1 MQSIIPFHSINSEP
15 HQEPVFSNLR
25 IAFKKNNP
33 VHVVQLHPKKLIRI
47 TTVPMA
53 LKYLLPGQ
61 MKFMKENGY
70 EVLMVS
76 ADGKELADVI
86 AHEKCR
92 HKIVPFTRKITPLQD
107 LKCLYHL
114 VKLFRK
120 EKPDI
125 VHTHTPKAGLLG
137 MLAAKICG
145 VKTRIHT
152 VAGLPMMVEKGA
164 KFQLLKAIEK
174 ITYGAAT
181 QVWPN
186 SASLKEYILANKLA
200 KVSKLD
206 MIGKGSSNGI
216 NLERFNIAGLQLH
229 KIAAI
234 ESQIQ
239 FSKQNTYLLF
249 MGRLVKDK
257 GIVELMNAFAQLQPQ
272 YPHLRLILAGD
283 FEHHLDPLPQDT
295 IAAIKNNPA
304 VIHISW
310 TNEVEYFMHLADAFV
325 FPSHREGFP
334 NVLLQAAAMKL
345 PVICSKI
352 AGNVDIVKDQQTGLL
367 FTTGNTVQLKEAIAF
382 ALTEKNKMVEM
393 ADTLQKEVHIHYQH
407 IAVWQKI
414 LQHYTQLQ
422 SAKKETATQSA
433 PIPQRVIEWCR
444 HIASQLLFPG
454 FGMEKQLSGK

>member
-1 MQSIIPFHSINSEP
+1 MQSIITFNSINSEP
-15 HQEPVFSNLR
+15 LQEPVFNKLR
-25 IAFKKNNP
+25 VAFKKTEP
-33 VHVVQLHPKKLIRI
+33 VPVVKLNPKKLIRI

-70 EVLMVS
+70 DVLMVS
-76 ADGKELADVI
+76 ANGKELADVI

-107 LKCLYHL
+107 LKCLYQL

-120 EKPDI
+120 EKPNI

-152 VAGLPMMVEKGA
+152 VAGLPMMVENGA
-164 KFQLLKAIEK
+164 KFKLLKCIEK
-174 ITYGAAT
+174 ITYMAASN
-181 QVWPN
+181 VWPN
-186 SASLKEYILANKLA
+186 SASLKEYIVAHKLANP
-200 KVSKLD
+200 SKLD
-206 MIGKGSSNGI
+206 IIGKGSSNGI
-216 NLERFNIAGLQLH
+216 NLNRFNTSGLMLN
-229 KIAAI
+229 KIATT
-234 ESQIQ
+234 ELQIK

-257 GIVELMNAFAQLQPQ
+257 GIVELIEAFAQLQPM
-272 YPHLRLILAGD
+272 YPHLRLILAGE
-283 FEHHLDPLPQDT
+283 FENTLDPLPQDT
-295 IAAIKNNPA
+295 ISAITNNPA

-310 TNEVEYFMHLADAFV
+310 TNDVEYFMHLADAFV

-352 AGNVDIVKDQQTGLL
+352 AGNVDIVQNKKTGLL
-367 FTTGNTVQLKEAIAF
+367 FNTGNVTELIEAIEYS
-382 ALTEKNKMVEM
+382 LTQKKQMIEM
-393 ADTLQKEVHIHYQH
+393 AADLQKIIFSDYQH
-407 IAVWQKI
+407 TAIWQKI
-414 LQHYTQLQ
+414 LQQYTLLQAYKKTVTVATPQKNHPFIERCRQL
-422 SAKKETATQSA
+422 
-433 PIPQRVIEWCR
+433 
-444 HIASQLLFPG
+444 ASQLLHPG
-454 FGMEKQLSGK
+454 YNMENQLSSE